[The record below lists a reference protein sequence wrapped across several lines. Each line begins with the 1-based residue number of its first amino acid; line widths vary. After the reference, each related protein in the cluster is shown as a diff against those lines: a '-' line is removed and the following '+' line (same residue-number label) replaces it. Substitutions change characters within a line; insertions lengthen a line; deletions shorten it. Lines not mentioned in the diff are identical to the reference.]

1 LQIVAGNCVSDPATS
16 KKAFVVAGNP
26 VFIPPISNQQGV
38 RFIANG
44 TGNSIDF
51 NDPDGISH
59 DKKDQFRNWV
69 QGENG
74 VDAIRLVFSWGN
86 YNPRAGVYRNAE
98 LAKAINWVKNL
109 RPDNPPK
116 IRLLFVPILGMD
128 DARIPSNE
136 IQVDNNGNRMDCTYA
151 LNTVPSY
158 FSQTATALLGQCYD
172 VMFPFLY
179 ANFRKDI
186 EVVELA
192 AGQSEEHYI
201 PFTSQAGGNDCGTFS
216 GIGDYSQASREAFK
230 RFQEGRGKNGAL
242 AYLPDVGVTKGTNWN
257 MNYSEERF
265 RDAALFWGSGIFDIW
280 DRFRLKAKQHT
291 NFRVGMVIPDL
302 LNDQGSR
309 WLFHGF
315 SLPKMLAKCDVLY
328 HSYNL
333 SQYQWHGNL
342 LGSDLIEGTRP
353 GEVDSETEV
362 DPHDCTND
370 GHGPINEDF
379 LEKSFSKTIEHG
391 VDGIHF
397 AMTWDQNQIEQ
408 MKRVIGRIRSKKLQ
422 PGLRTGIPTIEVRAS
437 EIYNSSY
444 FLDNAWRRAGNEP
457 NDPFGAKLVNLKLI
471 NDL

>member
-1 LQIVAGNCVSDPATS
+1 
-16 KKAFVVAGNP
+16 
-26 VFIPPISNQQGV
+26 
-38 RFIANG
+38 
-44 TGNSIDF
+44 
-51 NDPDGISH
+51 
-59 DKKDQFRNWV
+59 
-69 QGENG
+69 
-74 VDAIRLVFSWGN
+74 
-86 YNPRAGVYRNAE
+86 
-98 LAKAINWVKNL
+98 
-109 RPDNPPK
+109 
-116 IRLLFVPILGMD
+116 
-128 DARIPSNE
+128 
-136 IQVDNNGNRMDCTYA
+136 
-151 LNTVPSY
+151 
-158 FSQTATALLGQCYD
+158 
-172 VMFPFLY
+172 
-179 ANFRKDI
+179 
-186 EVVELA
+186 
-192 AGQSEEHYI
+192 
-201 PFTSQAGGNDCGTFS
+201 
-216 GIGDYSQASREAFK
+216 
-230 RFQEGRGKNGAL
+230 
-242 AYLPDVGVTKGTNWN
+242 